1 MTATLDISSLA
12 VQEIEVIFDG
22 VVALSGVSA
31 SFAPGTI
38 TAVAGGNGSGKST
51 LLGVL
56 AGTVTPWSGR
66 VARAPGTTQPAL
78 VVQRSAASD
87 TLPLTIGEVV
97 SMGRW
102 ADRGMWRR
110 LSADDRET
118 VQSCMRA
125 MGIQPLADRPLGSL
139 SGGQRQR
146 ALVAQGL
153 ARRADVLLLDE
164 ATAGV
169 DAEALDLIVTALRAE
184 AHRGATVVHATHEEA
199 VLSEADA
206 VLRLDRGRVAEPPRV
221 SATS

>member
-1 MTATLDISSLA
+1 MTATPDISSLA
-12 VQEIEVIFDG
+12 AHEIDVIFDG
-22 VVALSGVSA
+22 VAALSGVSA
-31 SFAPGTI
+31 SFSPGTI
-38 TAVAGGNGSGKST
+38 TAVSGGNGSGKST

-56 AGTVTPWSGR
+56 AGTIAPQSGR
-66 VARAPGTTQPAL
+66 VSRLPEKAMPAL

-87 TLPLTIGEVV
+87 TLPLTVSEVV
-97 SMGRW
+97 NMGRW

-118 VQSCMRA
+118 AQSCMRA
-125 MGIQPLADRPLGSL
+125 MGILPLADRPLGAL

-169 DAEALDLIVTALRAE
+169 DAEALELIMTALRAE
-184 AHRGATVVHATHEEA
+184 AARGAIVVHATHEES
-199 VLSEADA
+199 VLAEADH
-206 VLRLDRGRVAEPPRV
+206 VLRLDRGTVLTLPV
-221 SATS
+221 D

>member
-12 VQEIEVIFDG
+12 AHEIEVIFDG
-22 VVALSGVSA
+22 VAALSGVSA
-31 SFAPGTI
+31 SFAPGTV
-38 TAVAGGNGSGKST
+38 TAVSGGNGSGKST

-56 AGTVTPWSGR
+56 AGTIASQSGR
-66 VARAPGTTQPAL
+66 IHRAKTTGPPAL

-87 TLPLTIGEVV
+87 TLPLTVNEVV

-110 LSADDRET
+110 LSADDRAT
-118 VQSCMRA
+118 VRSCMRA
-125 MGIQPLADRPLGSL
+125 MGILHLADRPLGAL

-169 DAEALDLIVTALRAE
+169 DAEALVLIMTALRAE
-184 AHRGATVVHATHEEA
+184 ADRGAIVVHATHEEA
-199 VLSEADA
+199 VLAEADR
-206 VLRLDRGRVAEPPRV
+206 VLRLDRGTVAPSPVR
-221 SATS
+221 